1 MSTTAFDLDVWVKE
15 SRQEPFKFTVAGRL
29 FEMPAAGELDK
40 SVLTSVNI
48 DAPSARDIETLLRA
62 GLGDAWPEF
71 DAIPIPLAALGELF
85 RQWQRHEGVPLGESR
100 ASADS

>member
-1 MSTTAFDLDVWVKE
+1 MSNNAFDLDVWVAE
-15 SRQEPFKFTVAGRL
+15 ARQTPFRFTVAGL
-29 FEMPAAGELDK
+29 AFEMPAAGELDK

-62 GLGDAWPEF
+62 GLGDQWSQF
-71 DAIPIPLAALGELF
+71 DAVPIPLAALGELF
-85 RQWQRHEGVPLGESR
+85 RQWQKHEGTPLGEAS